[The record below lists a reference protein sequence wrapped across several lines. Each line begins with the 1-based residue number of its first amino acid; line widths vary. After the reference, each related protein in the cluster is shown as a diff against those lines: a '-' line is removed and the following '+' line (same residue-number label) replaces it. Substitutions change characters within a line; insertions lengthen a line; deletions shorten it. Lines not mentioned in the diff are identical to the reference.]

1 MRDLAVSFYF
11 CKVQFFE
18 NEFKKF
24 FVEDIQVPSQVIEC
38 VELVLEGNKLV
49 EQKRLPGE
57 NDVGMVAW
65 KMTLNTPEYPKG
77 NFEINI

>member
-1 MRDLAVSFYF
+1 MDY
-11 CKVQFFE
+11 
-18 NEFKKF
+18 
-24 FVEDIQVPSQVIEC
+24 
-38 VELVLEGNKLV
+38 VELVLDGNKLI

-77 NFEINI
+77 NAKIHLVVEL